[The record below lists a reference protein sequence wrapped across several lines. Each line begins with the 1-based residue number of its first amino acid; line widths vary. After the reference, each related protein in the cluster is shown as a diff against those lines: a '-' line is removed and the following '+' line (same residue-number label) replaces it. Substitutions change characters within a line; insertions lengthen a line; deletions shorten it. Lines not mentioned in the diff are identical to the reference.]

1 MDIND
6 IGSLGKRM
14 LSIRK
19 QKNLKQTNFSKLIGV
34 SSSYLSLVELDKQRP
49 SLVFIM
55 SVLKATKV
63 NADWLLMGKGSMYLP
78 IKEEKEEIKEI
89 DEYRVDYGAGN
100 LPRDDDFKSHLD
112 KLNDDQ
118 KRVLMV
124 MADNSLGFDD
134 ELNDLKSHWGKLSDE
149 QKKVLVGVVKEMIE
163 KNEMKEFVSKLGA
176 TQLGELLQI
185 PSLSES

>member
-49 SLVFIM
+49 SLTFIM

-63 NADWLLMGKGSMYLP
+63 NANWLLTGRGPMYLP
-78 IKEEKEEIKEI
+78 IKEKKEEIKEI
-89 DEYRVDYGAGN
+89 NEDRTAYGA
-100 LPRDDDFKSHLD
+100 DKSPSLD
-112 KLNDDQ
+112 IGLD
-118 KRVLMV
+118 
-124 MADNSLGFDD
+124 S
-134 ELNDLKSHWGKLSDE
+134 LKSHWDKLSDE
-149 QKKVLVGVVKEMIE
+149 QKKSLMRHVKKMI
-163 KNEMKEFVSKLGA
+163 KNNEMAEENRMLKDFLIKIA
-176 TQLGELLQI
+176 TKPHVEMPAI
-185 PSLSES
+185 PSNVVQGLTD